1 MFGFFRVAAAVP
13 DLKVADIN
21 YNTNR
26 IIEMIRDASKKGVSA
41 ISFPELSITGASCGD
56 LYTHP
61 RLLEWSEKALMSIA
75 AAPEKNQIVIVGMP
89 LLYHDGLYNC
99 ACILQNGKVLG
110 IVPKSVVTVSRE
122 GAASRCFSSG
132 VNIKNA
138 SVKISGMDEPV
149 PFGTDLLFSAGDE
162 FKFSVEIGEDFWV
175 PTPPSALI
183 AEAGA
188 RVIFNLSASPEVV
201 GKADF
206 RVNMLASQSARCFA
220 CYVYSASGCGEST
233 SRTVTGGHAVI
244 AENGRILCENPRF
257 QRSNSLL
264 VADVDVEKLAALRRN
279 EGLFDNIPSDVYRNI
294 SMVAPFGSPD
304 LAHARI
310 SNRPFVPQ
318 DPYELAANCNEVLA
332 IQAAALASRIEH
344 INAGKLIIGISGG
357 LDSTLA
363 LTVAVQA
370 LELLGRPVSDILA
383 VTMPGFGTTDA
394 TYNNAVKLCVL
405 MGVALQE
412 ANICDS
418 SMAMFEAIGHDTS
431 DHNIVFENVQARQ
444 RTAMLMNLANMYN
457 GMVIGTGDLS
467 EIALGWNTYNG
478 DHMSMY
484 NVNCSVPKTL
494 IPAILAYY
502 SESSSPELREVMGAI
517 VETPASPELVPPS
530 SDGTPARTTEERIGP
545 YALHDFF
552 LYHFVRYGASPDKL
566 RFLTEAAFKEYN
578 FSREYINDV
587 LTTFLKRFFASQYK
601 RNCAPDGPKV
611 GTIDLS
617 CHGSWEMPSDISAS
631 VFIAAGAPGAG
642 VGGSAANISRWKDL
656 KASMAAQQKSS
667 APVINPLSVQK

>member
-26 IIEMIRDASKKGVSA
+26 IIEMIRDAARKGVSA
-41 ISFPELSITGASCGD
+41 ITFPELSITGASCGD
-56 LYTHP
+56 LYSHQ
-61 RLLEWSEKALMSIA
+61 RLLEWSEKALMNIA

-89 LLYHDGLYNC
+89 ICYHDGFYNC
-99 ACILQNGKVLG
+99 ACILQNGKVMG
-110 IVPKSVVTVSRE
+110 IVPKSVVAFSRE

-138 SVKISGMDEPV
+138 FVKINGMDDPV
-149 PFGTDLLFSAGDE
+149 PFGTDLLFSAGEE

-206 RVNMLASQSARCFA
+206 RINMLASQSARCFA
-220 CYVYSASGCGEST
+220 CYVYSASGNGEST
-233 SRTVTGGHAVI
+233 TRTVSGGHAII
-244 AENGRILCENPRF
+244 AENGRILGENPRF
-257 QRSNSLL
+257 QRSNSMLM
-264 VADVDVEKLAALRRN
+264 ADVDVEKLAALRRN
-279 EGLFDNIPSDVYRNI
+279 DGLFENIPTNVYRNI
-294 SMVAPFGSPD
+294 QMAAPFGSPD
-304 LAHARI
+304 LAYANI

-318 DPYELAANCNEVLA
+318 DPYELSNNCSEVLA
-332 IQAAALASRIEH
+332 IQSSALASRIEH
-344 INAGKLIIGISGG
+344 IDAKKLVIGISGG

-363 LTVAVQA
+363 LVASVQA
-370 LELLGRPVSDILA
+370 LKMLDRPVSDILA
-383 VTMPGFGTTDA
+383 VTMPGFGTTEK
-394 TYNNAVKLCVL
+394 TYNNASALCEL
-405 MGVALQE
+405 MGVTLLE
-412 ANICDS
+412 ANICES
-418 SMAMFEAIGHDTS
+418 SEAIFKAIGQDTANHD
-431 DHNIVFENVQARQ
+431 IVFENVQARQ
-444 RTAMLMNLANMYN
+444 RTAILMNLANMYN

-494 IPAILAYY
+494 IPAILAYFA
-502 SESSSPELREVMGAI
+502 ESVSPELRQILSDI
-517 VETPASPELVPPS
+517 VETPASPELVPPGE
-530 SDGTPARTTEERIGP
+530 DGKPALTTEERIGP

-552 LYHFVRYGASPDKL
+552 LYHFVRYGAGPDKL
-566 RFLTEAAFKEYN
+566 RFLAENAFKEYK
-578 FSREYINDV
+578 FTREYINEV
-587 LTTFLKRFFASQYK
+587 LITFLKRFFASQYK

-611 GTIDLS
+611 GTVDLS
-617 CHGSWEMPSDISAS
+617 SHGSWEMPSDISSAIFMAAS
-631 VFIAAGAPGAG
+631 APGSAAG
-642 VGGSAANISRWKDL
+642 GSGANISRWKDL
-656 KASMAAQQKSS
+656 KASISAQNKAS
-667 APVINPLSVQK
+667 APVVNPLLIQK